1 MRVSLYAAAL
11 AALALGVPFAGGG
24 TTVQPPPPTID
35 SMPPNP
41 SGSGDASFTFS
52 DTDLTVTFQC
62 RLDNGGFAPCV
73 SPTNYPGLSDG
84 SHTFDVKAVDSLL
97 NESGVTSYTW
107 TIVTTPPPLP
117 SIDSGP
123 QNPTNQT
130 TASFTFSDSEPGVT
144 FKCRLDKGAFPP
156 CTSPASYSGLAPG
169 LHTFFVRAG
178 DALGNETDSV
188 SYAWMIDLTPPP
200 TPTVDSRPP
209 NPSGSESAEFT
220 FSDAESGVS
229 FDCSLDAGS
238 FSNCSSPRDY
248 ASLLDG
254 NHTFAVR
261 AVDAAGNASDPTAPY
276 TWTIDTVNPVVTLTD
291 KPSLLTNQT
300 SVSFTFSS
308 NKPRSTYECKLD
320 GGAFLPNCSSPQLY
334 TGLADGSHTF
344 AVRATAVTIGPSTT
358 YTWTIDTIPPETAIA
373 SGPPADSSSASATFT
388 FTSSE
393 PGSTFVCTLDAGG
406 ISPCALPQTYSG
418 LGDGAHTFGVQAV
431 DAAGNADATAASYSW
446 QIRGVGP
453 GSADHTPPGNV
464 KRLKREVGYGVLKLA
479 WTRPPDP
486 DFDHVNVFVSTNSK
500 SLARSLVYKGA
511 GTNYTAK
518 RFKNG
523 LYYRYAVI
531 SYDHAGN
538 ASRGVG
544 AVVPASILLRSPRD
558 GAVVRTPPRLVWD
571 EIVKST
577 FYNVQL
583 YYGAQKVLSAWPNH
597 AKLRLTRRWSYLGRR
612 FQLRKGTYH
621 WYVWPGF
628 GPRSRGRYGQLLGQ
642 GSFGVA

>member
-1 MRVSLYAAAL
+1 M
-11 AALALGVPFAGGG
+11 F
-24 TTVQPPPPTID
+24 I
-35 SMPPNP
+35 
-41 SGSGDASFTFS
+41 
-52 DTDLTVTFQC
+52 
-62 RLDNGGFAPCV
+62 
-73 SPTNYPGLSDG
+73 
-84 SHTFDVKAVDSLL
+84 
-97 NESGVTSYTW
+97 
-107 TIVTTPPPLP
+107 
-117 SIDSGP
+117 SGP
-123 QNPTNQT
+123 QDPTSVSH
-130 TASFTFSDSEPGVT
+130 AHFVFSDSE
-144 FKCRLDKGAFPP
+144 D
-156 CTSPASYSGLAPG
+156 
-169 LHTFFVRAG
+169 
-178 DALGNETDSV
+178 
-188 SYAWMIDLTPPP
+188 
-200 TPTVDSRPP
+200 
-209 NPSGSESAEFT
+209 
-220 FSDAESGVS
+220 GVS
-229 FDCSLDAGS
+229 FQCKLDAGS
-238 FSNCSSPRDY
+238 FSPCSSASAQDY
-248 ASLLDG
+248 SGLADG
-254 NHTFAVR
+254 SHTFAVR

-276 TWTIDTVNPVVTLTD
+276 TWTIDTVEPVVTLTD
-291 KPSLLTNQT
+291 EPSVLTNQT
-300 SVSFTFSS
+300 SASFTFSS
-308 NKPRSTYECKLD
+308 SKPESTYECELD
-320 GGAFLPNCSSPQLY
+320 GGAFIQNCSSPQLY
-334 TGLADGSHTF
+334 TGLGEGSHTF
-344 AVRATAVTIGPSTT
+344 GVRATAVTIGPPTT
-358 YTWTIDTIPPETAIA
+358 YTWTVDTTPPETAIA
-373 SGPPADSSSASATFT
+373 SGPPAASSSASATFT

-406 ISPCALPQTYSG
+406 ISPCASPQTYSG

-431 DAAGNADATAASYSW
+431 DAAGNADTTAASYSW
-446 QIRGVGP
+446 QIQGVGP
-453 GSADHTPPGNV
+453 ASADHTPPGNV

-479 WTRPPDP
+479 WTRPLDP

-538 ASRGVG
+538 ASRGV
-544 AVVPASILLRSPRD
+544 ATVVPASILLRSPRD